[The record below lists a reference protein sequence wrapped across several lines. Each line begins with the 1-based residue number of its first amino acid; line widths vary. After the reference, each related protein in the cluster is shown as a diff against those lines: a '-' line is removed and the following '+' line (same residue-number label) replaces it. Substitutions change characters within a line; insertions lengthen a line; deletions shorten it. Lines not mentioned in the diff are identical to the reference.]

1 MNFLLFLSSQYDIY
15 TLYTQLTENAILQ
28 TWTSTFFL
36 RHIRIKVTVPWMKIH
51 KFIYK
56 KKLVKKLV
64 VLWYCL
70 DNILNKK
77 SQGLNSP
84 SSIVV
89 TINLSQKKKKNKSK
103 NKKERKKKLYIWCSC
118 RARLW
123 SVFVLIKF
131 MDYTPQ

>member
-1 MNFLLFLSSQYDIY
+1 
-15 TLYTQLTENAILQ
+15 
-28 TWTSTFFL
+28 
-36 RHIRIKVTVPWMKIH
+36 MKIH

-89 TINLSQKKKKNKSK
+89 NINLFPKKKKKQK
-103 NKKERKKKLYIWCSC
+103 QKQKGKKEKVVY
-118 RARLW
+118 
-123 SVFVLIKF
+123 
-131 MDYTPQ
+131 MM

>member
-1 MNFLLFLSSQYDIY
+1 
-15 TLYTQLTENAILQ
+15 
-28 TWTSTFFL
+28 
-36 RHIRIKVTVPWMKIH
+36 MKIH

-89 TINLSQKKKKNKSK
+89 TINLSPKKKKKQK
-103 NKKERKKKLYIWCSC
+103 QKQKGKKEKVVY
-118 RARLW
+118 
-123 SVFVLIKF
+123 
-131 MDYTPQ
+131 MM

>member
-15 TLYTQLTENAILQ
+15 TLYTQLKENAILQ

-36 RHIRIKVTVPWMKIH
+36 HHIPIKVTAPWMKIH

-56 KKLVKKLV
+56 KELVKKLV
-64 VLWYCL
+64 VQWYCL
-70 DNILNKK
+70 DNILYKK

-89 TINLSQKKKKNKSK
+89 TINLSKKRKEKQKQKG
-103 NKKERKKKLYIWCSC
+103 KKEKVVY
-118 RARLW
+118 
-123 SVFVLIKF
+123 
-131 MDYTPQ
+131 MM

>member
-1 MNFLLFLSSQYDIY
+1 
-15 TLYTQLTENAILQ
+15 
-28 TWTSTFFL
+28 
-36 RHIRIKVTVPWMKIH
+36 MKIH

-89 TINLSQKKKKNKSK
+89 TINLSPKKKKKTK
-103 NKKERKKKLYIWCSC
+103 AKTKRKERKSC
-118 RARLW
+118 IYDVVVGQGCGVYLC
-123 SVFVLIKF
+123 
-131 MDYTPQ
+131 

>member
-1 MNFLLFLSSQYDIY
+1 
-15 TLYTQLTENAILQ
+15 
-28 TWTSTFFL
+28 
-36 RHIRIKVTVPWMKIH
+36 MKIH

-84 SSIVV
+84 SSIIV
-89 TINLSQKKKKNKSK
+89 TINLSPKKKKKQK
-103 NKKERKKKLYIWCSC
+103 QKQKGKKEKVVY
-118 RARLW
+118 
-123 SVFVLIKF
+123 
-131 MDYTPQ
+131 MM